1 MLTTLN
7 QDMNTRFLRQ
17 VKFLILFYILAGF
30 MDWFAYYGAR
40 KMFESG
46 DLGCIKD
53 AAMVV
58 YSNPGAGYM
67 LYYSLLSYFYAIAMW
82 YIFF

>member
-1 MLTTLN
+1 
-7 QDMNTRFLRQ
+7 
-17 VKFLILFYILAGF
+17 